1 MKKKMI
7 IFVCVCLSAVVF
19 TGLMASA
26 NRKTGDAKKM
36 AEPVEEEFYY
46 NNEDRNMFTDDE
58 LDMGAEKSLSA
69 EIENTQETL
78 MHYDDVSDTRA
89 VSCNIGG
96 EDTISYEGTRTF
108 NNLRSAGEEESYGV
122 YDQYSDDKN
131 GTYYYLHSNDKL
143 CLFMKDYAY
152 ADPEEETEG
161 RAYTDDTIKNTADAY
176 VSEALGVDAGK
187 YRYQKVEYQEQKRI
201 YLVTYIRRMGDYIT
215 DDSLTVFLDEK
226 GEVYAFSAM
235 NRDRYDSFGVEDID
249 QESLN
254 HVLAAVESGQYELDD
269 IRISMDSET
278 QRLIAVLPQ

>member
-7 IFVCVCLSAVVF
+7 IFVCICLSVVVF

-26 NRKTGDAKKM
+26 NRKTGDAKKT

-58 LDMGAEKSLSA
+58 LDMGVGKSLSA
-69 EIENTQETL
+69 EIGNTQDTL
-78 MHYDDVSDTRA
+78 MYYDDVPDTRA

-96 EDTISYEGTRTF
+96 EDTIGYEGTRTF

-161 RAYTDDTIKNTADAY
+161 RAYTDDKIKDTADTY
-176 VSEALGVDAGK
+176 VGGALGVEDGK
-187 YRYQKVEYQEQKRI
+187 YQYQKVEYQEQKRI
-201 YLVTYIRRMGDYIT
+201 YLVTYIRRIGDYIT

-254 HVLAAVESGQYELDD
+254 HALAAVESGQYELDD

>member
-1 MKKKMI
+1 MMKKKMTA
-7 IFVCVCLSAVVF
+7 FVCVCLSAVVF

-26 NRKTGDAKKM
+26 NRKTGDAKKT

-58 LDMGAEKSLSA
+58 MNTGVGKSLT
-69 EIENTQETL
+69 EEGNTQETL
-78 MHYDDVSDTRA
+78 MRYDDVPDMRM

-96 EDTISYEGTRTF
+96 EDTIDYEGTRTF

-152 ADPEEETEG
+152 ADPEEQTG
-161 RAYTDDTIKNTADAY
+161 VRAYTDDKIKDTADAY
-176 VSEALGVDAGK
+176 VGGVLGADAGK
-187 YRYQKVEYQEQKRI
+187 YQYQKVEYQEQKRI

-254 HVLAAVESGQYELDD
+254 HALAAVESGQYELDD

>member
-1 MKKKMI
+1 MMKKKMTA
-7 IFVCVCLSAVVF
+7 FVCVCFSAVVF

-26 NRKTGDAKKM
+26 NRKTGDVKKT

-46 NNEDRNMFTDDE
+46 NNEDRNMFTDEMDT
-58 LDMGAEKSLSA
+58 GAGKSLT
-69 EIENTQETL
+69 EEGNIQETL
-78 MHYDDVSDTRA
+78 MHYDDVPDTRT

-108 NNLRSAGEEESYGV
+108 DNLRSAGEEESYGV
-122 YDQYSDDKN
+122 YDQYCDNKN

-152 ADPEEETEG
+152 VDPEEQTEV
-161 RAYTDDTIKNTADAY
+161 RAYTDDKIKDTADAY
-176 VSEALGVDAGK
+176 VGGVLGADAEK
-187 YRYQKVEYQEQKRI
+187 YQYQKVEYQEQKRI

-254 HVLAAVESGQYELDD
+254 HALAAVESGQYELDD

>member
-1 MKKKMI
+1 MKKKMTA
-7 IFVCVCLSAVVF
+7 FVCVCFSAVVF

-26 NRKTGDAKKM
+26 NRKTGDAKKT

-46 NNEDRNMFTDDE
+46 NNEDRNMFTDEMDT
-58 LDMGAEKSLSA
+58 GAGKSLT
-69 EIENTQETL
+69 EEGNIQETL
-78 MHYDDVSDTRA
+78 MHYDDVPDTRT

-96 EDTISYEGTRTF
+96 EDTISYEGTRIF
-108 NNLRSAGEEESYGV
+108 DNLRSAGEEESYGV
-122 YDQYSDDKN
+122 YDQYCDNKN

-161 RAYTDDTIKNTADAY
+161 RAYTDDAIKDTADAY
-176 VSEALGVDAGK
+176 VGGALGGDAGK
-187 YRYQKVEYQEQKRI
+187 YQYQKVEYQEQKRI

-235 NRDRYDSFGVEDID
+235 NRDRYEALGVEDID
-249 QESLN
+249 KESLN
-254 HVLAAVESGQYELDD
+254 HAMAAVESGRYGLDD

-278 QRLIAVLPQ
+278 HGLIALLPQ